1 MSLLTA
7 KPIGEL
13 AIELLRRQIVLPAL
27 VSRVGSNDY
36 TGSGGTVTLRVPVPR
51 TAHEQETG
59 GSQIDFD
66 VLEEESVDVS
76 LKHWYDATILTDE
89 DMTLSLVD
97 YGRQVLAPQVG
108 SVAEAV
114 ENEIA
119 DVLNGLDPDDDI
131 DWAPEADAEA
141 DEDVLLAIRE
151 KLSDN
156 DTPLGNRSVVVATD
170 IARRLLK
177 VPKFSQADTRGAAGL
192 TALEQAQLGTIYGM
206 GVYESTAI
214 DKGVAVGFHRSAF
227 AYGNHAPIVP
237 DSVFGA
243 SVSDNGLALRVVR
256 AFNPNTLS
264 TASVVSVFAGAS
276 VVEDDGEVTRA
287 VLVGGIG
294 S

>member
-1 MSLLTA
+1 MSLVTA
-7 KPIGEL
+7 KPVGEL

-27 VSRVGSNDY
+27 VSRVGSADY

-51 TAHEQETG
+51 TARQQETRG
-59 GSQIDFD
+59 ATITFD
-66 VLEEESVDVS
+66 ELIEESVDVG
-76 LKHWYDATILTDE
+76 LNHWYDAASLSDEELTLD
-89 DMTLSLVD
+89 LVN
-97 YGRQVLAPQVG
+97 YGRQVLAPQVA
-108 SVAEAV
+108 SVADAA

-119 DVLNGLDPDDDI
+119 DVLNGLDPDPEI
-131 DWAPEADAEA
+131 DWTDEPDPDS

-151 KLSDN
+151 KLSD
-156 DTPLGNRSVVVATD
+156 DDVPLGNRSVVVATD

-192 TALEQAQLGTIYGM
+192 TALESATLGTIYGM
-206 GVYESTAI
+206 QVVESTAI

-227 AYGNHAPIVP
+227 AYGNLAPVVP

-243 SVSDNGLALRVVR
+243 SVSDSGLALRVVR

-276 VVEDDGEVTRA
+276 VVEDDSEVKRA